1 LKAIVRTKIA
11 GAGADAADA
20 EASALLR
27 AHAEIAARAEL
38 GGERSGILGAT
49 ERRPLP
55 ALLRPRRVPERW
67 SFLHL
72 LSHFS

>member
-1 LKAIVRTKIA
+1 LKSIIRVEIT
-11 GAGADAADA
+11 GLDAADD
-20 EASALLR
+20 EASSSLR
-27 AHAEIAARAEL
+27 ERAEIAVRAEL
-38 GGERSGILGAT
+38 AGERAGILGAS

-55 ALLRPRRVPERW
+55 ALLRPRRVPDRW